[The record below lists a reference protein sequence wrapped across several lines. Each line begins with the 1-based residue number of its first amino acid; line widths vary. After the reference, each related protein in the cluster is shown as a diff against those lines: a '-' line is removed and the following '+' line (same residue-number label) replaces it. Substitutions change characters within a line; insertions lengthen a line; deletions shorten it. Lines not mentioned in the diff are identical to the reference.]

1 MHRVFYIQGL
11 CYGLSYCGEVFE
23 EMGEKLKSIGWSFSY
38 TKAEAKQVVN
48 QQLAFDIDTIR

>member
-1 MHRVFYIQGL
+1 MFYIQGL
-11 CYGLSYCGEVFE
+11 CYGLSYCVEVFE

-38 TKAEAKQVVN
+38 TNAEAKQVVN